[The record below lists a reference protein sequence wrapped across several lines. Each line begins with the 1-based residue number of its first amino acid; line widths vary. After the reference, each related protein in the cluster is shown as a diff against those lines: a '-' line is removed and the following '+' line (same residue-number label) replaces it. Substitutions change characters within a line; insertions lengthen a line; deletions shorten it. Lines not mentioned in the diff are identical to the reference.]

1 MERWPARCSHLDQV
15 PRRVMA
21 RKIFVGSLPQNISE
35 DELRHEF
42 DAFGDVEEVFIKEP
56 WHKQTG

>member
-1 MERWPARCSHLDQV
+1 MDQV